1 MSGVT
6 ILEHEEMRDT
16 EIVRTWLKGVPEA
29 HRHFR
34 RHPCEEAT
42 SYCGCHVNLKLVSCL
57 PESGWHETQLYI
69 QMVVQTD
76 IQSSALALAHPM
88 LSQSVLLHVVKNLS

>member
-1 MSGVT
+1 M
-6 ILEHEEMRDT
+6 
-16 EIVRTWLKGVPEA
+16 
-29 HRHFR
+29 
-34 RHPCEEAT
+34 
-42 SYCGCHVNLKLVSCL
+42 NLKLVSCL